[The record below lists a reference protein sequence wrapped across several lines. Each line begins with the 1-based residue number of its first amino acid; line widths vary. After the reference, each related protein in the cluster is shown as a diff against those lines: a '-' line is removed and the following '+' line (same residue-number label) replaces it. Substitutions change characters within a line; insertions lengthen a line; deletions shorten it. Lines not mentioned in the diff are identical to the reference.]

1 MTVLTAR
8 DVEAPAAVHP
18 RRLFAASCVALA
30 ATAACFSLRG
40 DVMPAW
46 AAHFSITQEEVG
58 AVGSAA
64 FLGFAL
70 SVGLGSPLC
79 DVLGMR
85 RLLFL
90 AFAGHLLGTGLTI
103 VAPSYV

>member
-1 MTVLTAR
+1 MAGAPEAVVLPPI
-8 DVEAPAAVHP
+8 PAALDPGRIRP
-18 RRLFAASCVALA
+18 RRLFVASSVALA

-40 DVMPAW
+40 DVMPLW
-46 AAHFSITQEEVG
+46 ARHFSITEEQVG

-85 RLLFL
+85 RLLGL
-90 AFAGHLLGTGLTI
+90 AFLGHTL
-103 VAPSYV
+103 